1 MQYDLHPQYQNK
13 KEFLLH
19 INRYFNIQGHA
30 IHKARNEIK
39 VIDDF
44 VIKSFKIPHFIN
56 KIAYTFFRSSKA
68 KKSFYN
74 SLKISD
80 FTPTPV
86 GYIEYKRF
94 GLIHQS
100 YYISENFT
108 NDFTMRAP
116 LTDTSF
122 EDRERIF
129 KEFAHFTYLL
139 HEDGIKHLDY
149 SPGNI
154 LVQKKEDGYL
164 FKVVDVNRMAFKMLS
179 PKERLENF
187 SKLWAKDEDLNTII
201 EAYSAYLT
209 MPKEEAKDIALTAS
223 QKHKNKK
230 NLKKRLKG
238 IEVVD

>member
-1 MQYDLHPQYQNK
+1 MPYDLHPHYHDK

-19 INRYFNIQGHA
+19 IDRYFNTQGHS

-56 KIAYTFFRSSKA
+56 KIAYTFFRDSKA

-80 FTPTPV
+80 FTPIPI
-86 GYIEYKRF
+86 GYIEYRRF
-94 GLIHQS
+94 GLISHS

-139 HEDGIKHLDY
+139 HKEGIKHLDY

-154 LVQKKEDGYL
+154 LIQKREHGYL
-164 FKVVDVNRMAFKMLS
+164 FKIVDVNRMEFKTLS

-187 SKLWAKDEDLNTII
+187 SKLWAQDEDLKIII
-201 EAYSAYLT
+201 EAYAKHLD
-209 MPKEEAKDIALTAS
+209 MPAKEANDIALKAS
-223 QKHKNKK
+223 KKHKDKK
-230 NLKKRLKG
+230 NFKKKLKG

>member
-1 MQYDLHPQYQNK
+1 MQYDLHPHYHDK
-13 KEFLLH
+13 KEFLLQ
-19 INRYFNIQGHA
+19 INSYFKKEGYA

-39 VIDDF
+39 IIDDF

-80 FTPTPV
+80 FTPTPI
-86 GYIEYKRF
+86 GYIEYRKF
-94 GLIHQS
+94 GLINQS

-108 NDFTMRAP
+108 NDFTMRVP
-116 LTDTSF
+116 LTNTSF
-122 EDRERIF
+122 EDRRQIF
-129 KEFAHFTYLL
+129 QEFAHFTYLL
-139 HEDGIKHLDY
+139 HEKGIKHLDY

-154 LVQKKEDGYL
+154 LIQKKDDGYL
-164 FKVVDVNRMAFKMLS
+164 FKIVDVNRMIFKTLS

-187 SKLWAKDEDLNTII
+187 SKLWAKDADLDIII
-201 EAYSAYLT
+201 EAYVKYLD
-209 MPKEEAKDIALTAS
+209 MPIKEAQSIALKAS
-223 QKHKNKK
+223 QKHKEKK